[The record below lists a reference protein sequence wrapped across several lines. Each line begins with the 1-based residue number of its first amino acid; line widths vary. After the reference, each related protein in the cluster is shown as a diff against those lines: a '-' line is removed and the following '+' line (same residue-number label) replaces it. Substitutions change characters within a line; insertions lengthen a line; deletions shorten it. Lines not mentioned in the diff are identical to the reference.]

1 MIDLTTDI
9 SCCELDGRLFFL
21 DIQNDRYFQISP
33 ALERSLLSYLR
44 APDDADA
51 ATSALGKLN
60 LLPQTVPASHTAVAQ
75 RVISPTESLLETP
88 ASHRRIPLRAIRDV
102 FVAVLKMRRQ
112 LQTQR
117 LKSILQSLADYRQRE
132 CTAPANTNTEIA
144 AGLKEAA
151 TNFNRV
157 RPFVPIETSC
167 LLDSLAMV
175 RFLATQGFST
185 YLVFAVACDPFSA
198 HAWVQHGSLVL
209 NETVGAAQAHSPIR
223 VI

>member
-33 ALERSLLSYLR
+33 ALERSLLDYLR
-44 APDDADA
+44 TPDDAA
-51 ATSALGKLN
+51 ADISALSRLN
-60 LLPQTVPASHTAVAQ
+60 LLPQTRSASRTAGAET
-75 RVISPTESLLETP
+75 ISSPSESLSEAP
-88 ASHRRIPLRAIRDV
+88 ALHRRIPLSAIRDV
-102 FVAVLKMRRQ
+102 FVAVLTMRRQ

-117 LKSILQSLADYRQRE
+117 LKSILQSLVDYRQRKS
-132 CTAPANTNTEIA
+132 TSPANTNTEIA

-175 RFLATQGFST
+175 RFLAAQGFST
-185 YLVFAVACDPFSA
+185 RLVFAVACDPFSA

-209 NETVGAAQAHSPIR
+209 NETVGAAQAHCPIR